1 MHNLKTVFSFE
12 VTRTLKKK
20 TFWLVA
26 FMMPALIGAIFGVM
40 YFTNQA
46 SEKAAEELSKES
58 YSLQILDESNTIS
71 PEIMATVNAAPTK
84 SRDAGIDAVRFGD
97 LDAFFYYPSDLSTN
111 QVEVYAKNVGIFENS
126 RYENLANELLK
137 QSATATTSANTQ
149 TILAGNTVVA
159 STTYK
164 DGAAFD
170 PFMQML
176 APGIFLVLFY
186 FLIATFGNQALSS
199 TIEEKENR
207 VIEMLLTTVRTKT
220 LIVGKIL
227 ALIVLAMIQMSV
239 LLVPLIIG
247 YIILNIS
254 NSSLLSMQ
262 FDPAQI
268 PIDPLRILTNFVIF
282 ALSFV
287 FFIGLLVA
295 LGAAMPTAKEAN
307 NFIGVVMIGIFGPL
321 YAAQLFFT
329 SPESPVVQVLTYF
342 PLTAPIPLMLRNAA
356 GTISTPELLIGIAI
370 LLVSTVVV
378 INLAVRAF
386 KFGALEY
393 SRKLSLR
400 QLLSKY

>member
-20 TFWLVA
+20 SFWLVA

-58 YSLQILDESNTIS
+58 YSLQILDKSNTVS
-71 PEIMATVNAAPTK
+71 PEIMAAVNAAPAK

-149 TILAGNTVVA
+149 TILAGNTIVA

-164 DGAAFD
+164 DGATFD

-176 APGIFLVLFY
+176 APGLFLVLFY

-227 ALIVLAMIQMSV
+227 ALIVLAMVQMSV
-239 LLVPLIIG
+239 LLIPLIIG

-254 NSSLLSMQ
+254 NSSLLSVQ
-262 FDPAQI
+262 LDPAQI
-268 PIDPLRILTNFVIF
+268 PIDPLRILTNFIIF

-356 GTISTPELLIGIAI
+356 GTISTPELLIGIVI
-370 LLVSTVVV
+370 LLASTVVA

-400 QLLSKY
+400 ELFGR